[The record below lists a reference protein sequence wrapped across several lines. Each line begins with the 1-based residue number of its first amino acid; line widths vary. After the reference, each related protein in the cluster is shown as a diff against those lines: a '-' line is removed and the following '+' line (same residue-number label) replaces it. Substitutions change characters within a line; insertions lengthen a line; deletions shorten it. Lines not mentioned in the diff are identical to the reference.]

1 MFYIFLVFYTYPA
14 INERRKKLKKKE
26 QESVKLLQHSNK
38 PQNKGEFF
46 VSANTKI
53 HFRLTV
59 ERHSKQ

>member
-14 INERRKKLKKKE
+14 INERRKKLKNE
-26 QESVKLLQHSNK
+26 QESVILLQHSNK

>member
-1 MFYIFLVFYTYPA
+1 MRGGK
-14 INERRKKLKKKE
+14 NSKKE
-26 QESVKLLQHSNK
+26 QESVKLRQHSNK